1 LYIIWI
7 YDALP
12 VPAYRKVLEQLKRE
26 DERMQSLPTL
36 YPKTGVILVASGY
49 VFRCPECDAV
59 GYRPSALERIVS
71 CEQCGSAFAVVE
83 VRHRTSDKDLAPG
96 VPPEALFIPKSDPPV
111 GEDPKHVPEQ
121 KDRRKKRRG
130 S

>member
-1 LYIIWI
+1 MTIFQ
-7 YDALP
+7 
-12 VPAYRKVLEQLKRE
+12 E
-26 DERMQSLPTL
+26 SLPIL
-36 YPKTGVILVASGY
+36 DSKTGVILVASGY
-49 VFRCPECDAV
+49 VFRCLECDAV

-71 CEQCGSAFAVVE
+71 CEHCGSAFAVVE

-96 VPPEALFIPKSDPPV
+96 VPPDALYIPNADSPEGEASDS
-111 GEDPKHVPEQ
+111 GPER